1 MGKKILEIIG
11 KILDNIIKIVVIS
24 VVAGFLLLLILGVLF
39 DDKMIADED
48 VSYDNTYKIEG
59 YNVDAIVNE
68 DNVIDVTATIDV
80 NFTGTDKHGIYYEIP
95 YWNKY
100 KDSEGKINKMRALI
114 N

>member
-24 VVAGFLLLLILGVLF
+24 VVAGFLLLIILGTLL
-39 DDKMIADED
+39 DDKMIGDED
-48 VSYDNTYKIEG
+48 VSYDNTYKIER

-80 NFTGTDKHGIYYEIP
+80 NFTGRDNHGIYYEIP

-100 KDSEGKINKMRALI
+100 KDSEGKINACTNKFK
-114 N
+114 